1 MCTTNNNYRTPSP
14 NSKDYIDPTANVIAM
29 VKSAVKRI
37 DDLQTSHNANDRA
50 EINHLNEKLT
60 IHINYMKELSET
72 ESKRL
77 DAIRGVDVGAVAIA
91 SERAAATASVL
102 ANQVTQSAETLR
114 ALVATTAASVATN
127 LAQVSTQLTD
137 RLALLEKK
145 QYENQGKSSVTDP
158 QMEMLN
164 KKMDSLIESRASSTG
179 SGIGRK
185 EMYGWIVG
193 AIMFIIG
200 IAQFLIPLLKA

>member
-1 MCTTNNNYRTPSP
+1 MKKNEYKTTGPRPDS
-14 NSKDYIDPTANVIAM
+14 SAYIDPTANVLQLVEA
-29 VKSAVKRI
+29 AVKRI
-37 DDLQTSHNANDRA
+37 DDLQAA
-50 EINHLNEKLT
+50 EIKHINEKVE
-60 IHINYMKELSET
+60 IHISYMKELSLA

-77 DAIRGVDVGAVAIA
+77 DAIRSVDVGAVAIA

-114 ALVATTAASVATN
+114 TLVASTAASVATN

-145 QYENQGKSSVTDP
+145 QYENQGKSSVTEP
-158 QMEMLN
+158 QIDALM
-164 KKMDSLIESRASSTG
+164 KKMDSVIESRAEGKGTG
-179 SGIGRK
+179 TGRK

-193 AIMFIIG
+193 GIMFLIALIG
-200 IAQFLIPLLKA
+200 FLTKVI